1 VGTPTEI
8 YYSDDPSD
16 PVFLTTA
23 FVLHVLS
30 GALWTGATL
39 YVVYATLPR
48 AADGTL
54 SRDAFVDA
62 AHRLLMITRWTGV
75 VLPVTGAYMIW
86 ALYAPLGLLTETVR
100 GWAVLAMLSLWGIM
114 NGLVELGVL
123 KMRREVDPGIG
134 WGTYMAEGFP
144 VDANGGP
151 GATDGGVEAVDRR
164 TDAAGGNGRGSGGE
178 PSAKRLAAVGRPYLL
193 ASAGL
198 AVLLLVDAALL
209 AGGIPA

>member
-1 VGTPTEI
+1 MRPTAG
-8 YYSDDPSD
+8 SD
-16 PVFLTTA
+16 PVLLTTA

-48 AADGTL
+48 ATDGTL
-54 SRDAFVDA
+54 GRDAFVDA

-86 ALYAPLGLLTETVR
+86 ALYAPLELLTASVR
-100 GWAVLAMLSLWGIM
+100 GWAVLAMLTLWGGM

-123 KMRREVDPGIG
+123 RMRREVTPGIG
-134 WGTYMAEGFP
+134 WSEYMAEGFP
-144 VDANGGP
+144 IDALDGDGP
-151 GATDGGVEAVDRR
+151 
-164 TDAAGGNGRGSGGE
+164 AAE
-178 PSAKRLAAVGRPYLL
+178 RLAAVGRPYLL
-193 ASAGL
+193 ASGGL

-209 AGGIPA
+209 AGGIPR

>member
-1 VGTPTEI
+1 ML
-8 YYSDDPSD
+8 
-16 PVFLTTA
+16 LTTA

-54 SRDAFVDA
+54 GRDAFVDA

-75 VLPVTGAYMIW
+75 VLPATGGYMVW
-86 ALYAPLGLLTETVR
+86 ALYRPLGLLTASVR
-100 GWAVLAMLSLWGIM
+100 GWAVVAMLSLWGIM

-123 KMRREVDPGIG
+123 RMRREVDPEIG

-144 VDANGGP
+144 VDALGG
-151 GATDGGVEAVDRR
+151 GADAVGGDLTAE
-164 TDAAGGNGRGSGGE
+164 
-178 PSAKRLAAVGRPYLL
+178 RLAAVGRPYLL

-198 AVLLLVDAALL
+198 AALLLVDAGLL
-209 AGGIPA
+209 AGGVPT

>member
-1 VGTPTEI
+1 ML
-8 YYSDDPSD
+8 PSPPPD
-16 PVFLTTA
+16 PVLLTTA
-23 FVLHVLS
+23 FVFHVLS

-54 SRDAFVDA
+54 GRPAFVDA

-86 ALYAPLGLLTETVR
+86 RLYTPLTALATTRR
-100 GWAVLAMLSLWGIM
+100 GWAVLAMLSLWGVM

-123 KMRREVDPGIG
+123 RMRREVDPDIG
-134 WGTYMAEGFP
+134 WGRYMAEGFP
-144 VDANGGP
+144 VDAVAGTGSVP
-151 GATDGGVEAVDRR
+151 G
-164 TDAAGGNGRGSGGE
+164 
-178 PSAKRLAAVGRPYLL
+178 SARLASVGRPYLL

-209 AGGIPA
+209 ASGVPG